1 MYFKIIHTRRGVELH
16 VSNDRG
22 EVERHEALSKRL
34 GPNFKGDRDKEIKSW
49 RHELTK
55 IYCATEVK

>member
-22 EVERHEALSKRL
+22 EVERHEALSLRL
-34 GPNFKGDRDKEIKSW
+34 GPNWKGNRSAMKNLW
-49 RHELTK
+49 RNEMK
-55 IYCATEVK
+55 FVYCATEVK

>member
-34 GPNFKGDRDKEIKSW
+34 GPNFKGNRSAMKNLW
-49 RHELTK
+49 RNEMK
-55 IYCATEVK
+55 FVYCATEVK